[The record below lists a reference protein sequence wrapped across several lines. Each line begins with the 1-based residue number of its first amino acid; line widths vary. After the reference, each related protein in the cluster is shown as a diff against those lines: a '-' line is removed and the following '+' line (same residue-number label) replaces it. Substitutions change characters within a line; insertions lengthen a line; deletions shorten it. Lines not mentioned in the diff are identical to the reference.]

1 MRNARR
7 RSKAGRER
15 TDALTA
21 GEQKT
26 VVKRVVHAADSGE
39 PNALEVA
46 WQNVWVRAATFIV
59 AIVLVAL
66 VLWYARSGY
75 TFALTVALVGYLLAY
90 ILNPLVNLLQRV
102 RIGRPLAV
110 GIVYFALANL
120 VVIGSVLV
128 GQVVAQMGEF
138 LRLIPKAID
147 SLQPFLMNIVTWIEG
162 LPALLERFGAEP
174 DPEFAEE
181 SVALITPVF
190 ETGQQ
195 MIADFLAQA
204 VTTLRELLERLL
216 SGGSDFL
223 FSGVVSIV
231 SGGVQVFFII
241 LISAYFLY
249 DFPRFSQ
256 ALLRYVPVRYRSV
269 FIDVRDKTDR
279 VVGGFLRGQV
289 VINILIGITLWI
301 GLTIAQVPLALSLSF
316 FAAVFNII
324 PYLGPIISTV
334 PAVLLA
340 LTVGPWSAVGALAVF
355 IIANQLEAHVYA
367 PLVLGKTTNLHPV
380 TVIISILVGV
390 GLFGIIGAFL
400 AIPVVAL
407 TKVLLEEYLLRRP
420 AYTEVI
426 ETSEAVR
433 LPDEQ

>member
-1 MRNARR
+1 VSSPKRR
-7 RSKAGRER
+7 TGPQPAAGSRE
-15 TDALTA
+15 
-21 GEQKT
+21 Q
-26 VVKRVVHAADSGE
+26 
-39 PNALEVA
+39 NALEVV
-46 WQNVWVRAATFIV
+46 WKNVWVRAATFV
-59 AIVLVAL
+59 VVIVLFL
-66 VLWYARSGY
+66 LLLWYTRRGY

-90 ILNPLVNLLQRV
+90 ILNPVVGLLRRL

-110 GIVYFALANL
+110 GIVYFLLANL
-120 VVIGSVLV
+120 VVIGSVLI

-138 LRLIPKAID
+138 LRLIPAAID
-147 SLQPFLMNIVTWIEG
+147 SLQPYLMNLVSWIEG
-162 LPALLERFGAEP
+162 LPVLLERFGAEP

-181 SVALITPVF
+181 SVALITPVI

-195 MIADFLAQA
+195 MIADFLAEA
-204 VTTLRELLERLL
+204 VTTLRTLLQRLL
-216 SGGSDFL
+216 SEGSDFL

-256 ALLRYVPVRYRSV
+256 ALLRYVPVRYRAV
-269 FIDVRDKTDR
+269 YVDVRDKTDK

-289 VINILIGITLWI
+289 VINILIGLTLWI
-301 GLTIAQVPLALSLSF
+301 GLTLAQVPLALSLSF

-340 LTVGPWSAVGALAVF
+340 LTVGPWSAVAALGVF

-407 TKVLLEEYLLRRP
+407 TKVLLEEYLLKRP
-420 AYTEVI
+420 AYA
-426 ETSEAVR
+426 ETAKSAR
-433 LPDEQ
+433 LPEGE

>member
-1 MRNARR
+1 MSSARR
-7 RSKAGRER
+7 RGRVRRDQLEQQKA
-15 TDALTA
+15 A
-21 GEQKT
+21 GTKPQ
-26 VVKRVVHAADSGE
+26 VKRVIQRPGKRE

-59 AIVLVAL
+59 LIILAAL
-66 VLWYARSGY
+66 LLWHARSGY

-90 ILNPLVNLLQRV
+90 ILNPLVNFLQRL

-110 GIVYFALANL
+110 GIVYLLLANL
-120 VVIGSVLV
+120 VVIGSVLI

-138 LRLIPKAID
+138 LRLIPAAID
-147 SLQPFLMNIVTWIEG
+147 SLQPYLLNLLSWVEG

-195 MIADFLAQA
+195 MIADFLAEA
-204 VTTLRELLERLL
+204 VTTLRGLLQRLL
-216 SGGSDFL
+216 SEGSDFL

-269 FIDVRDKTDR
+269 FVDVRDKTDK

-289 VINILIGITLWI
+289 LINLLIGLTLWA

-340 LTVGPWSAVGALAVF
+340 LTVSPWSAVGALAVF

-407 TKVLLEEYLLRRP
+407 TKVLLEEYLLHRP
-420 AYTEVI
+420 DYTEPV
-426 ETSEAVR
+426 EEGLLSDGE
-433 LPDEQ
+433 